1 MNEQGRGCCREKKCY
16 DHPLGR
22 AAAAE
27 SGVLCSLQFKNMQYA
42 LCTINLALYT
52 THYAVHFALC
62 TVRYAS
68 IRLGVLPQSREP
80 AHKLQPPLI
89 PPALDPDLVSHTF
102 LKVNQSEEEIW
113 SN

>member
-22 AAAAE
+22 AAAAAAE

-52 THYAVHFALC
+52 THYAVERVDA
-62 TVRYAS
+62 R
-68 IRLGVLPQSREP
+68 SRFQINTAE
-80 AHKLQPPLI
+80 
-89 PPALDPDLVSHTF
+89 
-102 LKVNQSEEEIW
+102 
-113 SN
+113 